1 MNIGSID
8 IDVGLD
14 QKGFNKSVKG
24 ISGKMKGLG
33 SNMAKFGKGM
43 AKNVALPMAAAGV
56 AALAFGKK
64 IAGSLD
70 RVDKMSQQ
78 MSMSAGAFQEWDFIA
93 SQSGTSMESL
103 KTGMKKFGMSMDELS
118 TGVGVGADAFGRLG
132 INMEDMKNK
141 TPEQQF
147 EATITKLQGMED
159 ETKRNAIAMDLF
171 GRAGQ
176 DMIPI
181 LNSQSGSIDDLKK
194 KAHELG
200 LVQSDEAVKAGAA
213 FTDTLDQTTR
223 MAKGMAVSIG
233 TKLLPMINDFL
244 VWVQNNLPR
253 IKTKFKEVFETY
265 IQPVL
270 EKLSTFFTEVLI
282 PVFNKFKTW
291 LDTNM
296 PIIKSTMKT
305 VFEDYIIPI
314 IEALVTVFKDFL
326 LPILGTLYNWIKIW
340 FPVIKDIIVGAL
352 NIIIPVI
359 ETVWKLFRDYILP
372 ILSDLFNWVDGHMP
386 QVAETFKGAFGKIGD
401 AIEGVI
407 GFLSDV
413 VDGFR
418 TAIDWIKKFNSK
430 SIEEKNPTYH
440 EENGVATS
448 AYNVKGNRANGGH
461 VTKGSDY
468 IVGENGIEKFTAG
481 QSGRITPNSELAGAG
496 GININIDKMQVRND
510 NDIKR
515 VSRELFSMATSTNR
529 GSGR

>member
-253 IKTKFKEVFETY
+253 IKEKFKEVFETY

-314 IEALVTVFKDFL
+314 IEELVTVFEDFL
-326 LPILGTLYNWIKIW
+326 LPILGTLYDWIKIW
-340 FPVIKDIIVGAL
+340 FPVIKDIIVGML

-359 ETVWKLFRDYILP
+359 ETVWKLFRDNILP

-386 QVAETFKGAFGKIGD
+386 GIAETFKQGFGVIS
-401 AIEGVI
+401 GVLETAI

-413 VDGFR
+413 VEGFR
-418 TAIDWIKKFNSK
+418 TAIDWIKKFNRQDISSK
-430 SIEEKNPTYH
+430 DANIEGPGGGMVNMESVT
-440 EENGVATS
+440 GM
-448 AYNVKGNRANGGH
+448 RANGGH
-461 VTKGSDY
+461 VTKGNDY

-515 VSRELFSMATSTNR
+515 VSRELFNMVTSTNR